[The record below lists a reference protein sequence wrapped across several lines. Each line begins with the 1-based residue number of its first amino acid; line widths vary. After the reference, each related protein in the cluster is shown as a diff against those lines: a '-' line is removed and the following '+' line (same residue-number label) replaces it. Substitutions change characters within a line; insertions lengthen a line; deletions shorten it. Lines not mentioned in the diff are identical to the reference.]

1 MNSQEHSSHDENQ
14 SANADSGSSEYHDD
28 IPILTDQIPVVD
40 QQIPVLHDVVE
51 NEEDLI
57 PELHTLAEPEEE
69 LVPELTQIAETDEI
83 KNGYIR
89 KIHIYAN
96 HSCRNFRNICSESRS
111 TD

>member
-69 LVPELTQIAETDEI
+69 LVPEKEPHFFFE
-83 KNGYIR
+83 
-89 KIHIYAN
+89 
-96 HSCRNFRNICSESRS
+96 E
-111 TD
+111 